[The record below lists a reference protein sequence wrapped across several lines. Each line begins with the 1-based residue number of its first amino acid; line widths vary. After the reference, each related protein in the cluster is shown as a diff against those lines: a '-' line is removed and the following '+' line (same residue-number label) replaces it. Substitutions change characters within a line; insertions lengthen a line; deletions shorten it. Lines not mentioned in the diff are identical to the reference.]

1 MINRTIVSAL
11 TLVLIVGAFVG
22 GWYFGKSQNDEPQ
35 TSDSMNTSGTVNRT
49 PAVQTVANVQNF
61 SLEINESARSKDSQ
75 TKIQLTDF
83 QVLDSQY
90 KAVVNVI
97 LADGTTSE
105 LTLTPSKQFGS
116 QKLIMSVRR
125 APTACR
131 CSPYPNRTAPR
142 SISGGRRII
151 VLTSALCTSPR
162 VELL

>member
-1 MINRTIVSAL
+1 
-11 TLVLIVGAFVG
+11 
-22 GWYFGKSQNDEPQ
+22 
-35 TSDSMNTSGTVNRT
+35 MNTSGTVNRT

-105 LTLTPSKQFGS
+105 LTLTPSKQYGTIGSEYLVFSKLAGRSSGEFYFEKIWESEADYVCTKGANCMPMFTVPKQNCAAEYIRWAQDHCPDFG
-116 QKLIMSVRR
+116 VV
-125 APTACR
+125 
-131 CSPYPNRTAPR
+131 Y
-142 SISGGRRII
+142 
-151 VLTSALCTSPR
+151 
-162 VELL
+162 